1 MAIGQ
6 TDDCLVTVMSRGI
19 ADAWLFLGVVEPLN
33 AM

>member
-6 TDDCLVTVMSRGI
+6 TDDCLVTVVSRGS